1 MVRLNRIFYWTNHV
15 LVFFRSFM
23 VMVMVTVDRWRRSKL
38 PKFMAAVTI
47 TINTINV
54 MVMVAPVG
62 DAFST
67 VTIKY

>member
-1 MVRLNRIFYWTNHV
+1 MVADYGYVKSRY
-15 LVFFRSFM
+15 
-23 VMVMVTVDRWRRSKL
+23 KL

-47 TINTINV
+47 TINV

-62 DAFST
+62 DTFST

>member
-1 MVRLNRIFYWTNHV
+1 MVADYGYVKSRQ
-15 LVFFRSFM
+15 
-23 VMVMVTVDRWRRSKL
+23 KL

-47 TINTINV
+47 TINV

-62 DAFST
+62 DTFST